1 MTARVGAGSARAR
14 RFNAAADR
22 DERRSKM
29 LTLYKFGNSICTQK
43 VMIAL
48 AEKGAVYETIHVDLF
63 KNEQYSPA
71 YLRINPKGVV
81 PSLVDGGRV
90 VIESTLICEYLD
102 ETIPAPPL
110 SPGDPHARARM
121 RLWSKAVDEGLF
133 EATRELSFSA
143 MFRERMR
150 AMTEEQRQGR
160 FRNVGDAV
168 KRARFMSVYA
178 DGVESPYVYEGIAAF
193 EKAFA
198 NMEEDLADARPWL
211 LGDALTLADIALMPF
226 VARLDYLTLL
236 DVWTTDRPHV
246 QAWWQRAQARP
257 SFRSAI
263 PEALGAQEIE
273 AMRTSGA
280 KIRARTAEKRAEYV
294 AFKKTAPR
302 AA

>member
-1 MTARVGAGSARAR
+1 
-14 RFNAAADR
+14 
-22 DERRSKM
+22 M

-43 VMIAL
+43 VMITL
-48 AEKGAVYETIHVDLF
+48 AEKGAAYETVHVDLF
-63 KNEQYSPA
+63 RNEQYAPA

-81 PSLVDGGRV
+81 PSLVDGGKV
-90 VIESTLICEYLD
+90 VIESTVICEYLD

-110 SPGDPHARARM
+110 APRDAHARARM

-150 AMTEEQRQGR
+150 GMTEEQRQGR
-160 FRNVGDAV
+160 FRNVGDPV
-168 KRARFMSVYA
+168 KRARFMSAYA

-198 NMEEDLADARPWL
+198 NMEEDLAGKPGAPGGPWL

-236 DVWTTDRPHV
+236 PVWTADRPNV
-246 QAWWQRAQARP
+246 QAWWQRSQALP

-263 PEALGAQEIE
+263 PDALSAKEIE
-273 AMRTSGA
+273 EMRSSGA
-280 KIRARTAEKRAEYV
+280 KIRARVAEKRAEYL